1 MATLALAGKVAM
13 ITGGS
18 KGIGKATALRLAR
31 DGAKVVI
38 QHLSD
43 DKGVQEV
50 VDEIGEL
57 NALAVKGNAG
67 SVADSE
73 ELIRRTVERFG
84 QIDIVIANAGSLP
97 IRDLAST
104 SEQDF
109 NDCMDVN
116 VKGPYFLIQ
125 KAVPHLHQGARVII
139 VSSALC
145 HVSTVSPS
153 YLLYLT
159 TKGAVEQMIRVL
171 AKDLG
176 PKEITVNA
184 IAPGPTDTEVFTRGN
199 SEPAPN
205 AIKGLVPNG
214 RLGTP
219 EEMAE
224 TMAYFSCSASAWV
237 SGQILRVNG
246 VMA

>member
-43 DKGVQEV
+43 DKGAQEV

-84 QIDIVIANAGSLP
+84 QIDIVIANAGYLP

-125 KAVPHLHQGARVII
+125 VGGH
-139 VSSALC
+139 
-145 HVSTVSPS
+145 
-153 YLLYLT
+153 
-159 TKGAVEQMIRVL
+159 
-171 AKDLG
+171 KD
-176 PKEITVNA
+176 
-184 IAPGPTDTEVFTRGN
+184 
-199 SEPAPN
+199 
-205 AIKGLVPNG
+205 
-214 RLGTP
+214 
-219 EEMAE
+219 AE
-224 TMAYFSCSASAWV
+224 C
-237 SGQILRVNG
+237 RR
-246 VMA
+246 

>member
-1 MATLALAGKVAM
+1 MATLGLAGKVAM

-57 NALAVKGNAG
+57 SALAVKGNAG

-73 ELIRRTVERFG
+73 ELIRRTVDRFG
-84 QIDIVIANAGSLP
+84 RIDIVIANAGSLP

-109 NDCMDVN
+109 NHCMDLN

-125 KAVPHLHQGARVII
+125 
-139 VSSALC
+139 VSAQKDAECRRDEVLLMANVES
-145 HVSTVSPS
+145 SPS
-153 YLLYLT
+153 
-159 TKGAVEQMIRVL
+159 
-171 AKDLG
+171 
-176 PKEITVNA
+176 PP
-184 IAPGPTDTEVFTRGN
+184 PGLPGHPSFLRPL
-199 SEPAPN
+199 S
-205 AIKGLVPNG
+205 
-214 RLGTP
+214 RLH
-219 EEMAE
+219 
-224 TMAYFSCSASAWV
+224 S
-237 SGQILRVNG
+237 
-246 VMA
+246 